1 MFNKPLRNYAATGRR
16 PFSAK
21 LRLDAENAQGD
32 KACHENVFRH
42 LRHLHYWLAHAL
54 VRTFSPFLSTGQTP
68 RPAGWSFIASAGL
81 RRIAE
86 RTGILNVER
95 I

>member
-1 MFNKPLRNYAATGRR
+1 MFA
-16 PFSAK
+16 AK
-21 LRLDAENAQGD
+21 LRLDGNSAEGD
-32 KACHENVFRH
+32 KAAYENVFRH
-42 LRHLHYWLAHAL
+42 LWHLHYWLAHAL
-54 VRTFSPFLSTGQTP
+54 VWTFSPFLSTGQTP